1 LPIDDCGWGKSKVET
16 RLHWAAAAF
25 SEFRTSSFEFRI
37 SAIENRQRGLHCRL
51 MIADCRL
58 KTRCGELL
66 RCQSAIGN
74 RKSAIFLAGGGTMDV
89 KSLLE
94 ACRSELRPMLQC
106 LRQTVEMESPSS
118 SKPGV
123 DRLARFIAEKCRQR
137 AGKTH
142 VLQHPMAGCAVL
154 AEFWAGRR
162 DQKPILLLG
171 HLDTVWEIGT
181 LAQMPFSVRGEQ
193 AFGPGI
199 LDMKAGIVIG
209 LWAIR
214 ALQAL
219 KISPK
224 GPIHFFLNSDEE
236 VSSVAFRKEIL
247 AEARGAR
254 AVLVLEPAAAGG
266 ALKTARKGVGEFKIT
281 VHGRSAHAGVNPAAG
296 VNAITELTRQL
307 WRVEAMARLRQGLT
321 FNVGRIEGGT
331 RSNVVPELAT
341 AWIDVRIPRLRDRTA
356 IEHKVRRLKPYH
368 QEARL
373 EIEGGINR
381 PPMERKMAAALFRKA
396 CALGRAMGM
405 DLTEA
410 STGGGSDGNFTAALG
425 VPTLDGLGAVGDGAH
440 ARDEHILIP
449 ELPRRAALLA
459 GLLATL

>member
-1 LPIDDCGWGKSKVET
+1 
-16 RLHWAAAAF
+16 
-25 SEFRTSSFEFRI
+25 
-37 SAIENRQRGLHCRL
+37 
-51 MIADCRL
+51 
-58 KTRCGELL
+58 
-66 RCQSAIGN
+66 
-74 RKSAIFLAGGGTMDV
+74 MDV
-89 KSLLE
+89 KCLLDY
-94 ACRSELRPMLQC
+94 CQTELRPMLEC
-106 LRQTVEMESPSS
+106 LQQTVEIESPSD

-123 DRLARFIAEKCRQR
+123 DRLARFLAEEFRLC
-137 AGKTH
+137 AGK
-142 VLQHPMAGCAVL
+142 VRLLRHPVAGSAVSGH
-154 AEFWAGRR
+154 FWASKLN
-162 DQKPILLLG
+162 QKPILLLG
-171 HLDTVWEIGT
+171 HLDTVWEVGT
-181 LAQMPFSVRGEQ
+181 LAQMPFRVRGGR
-193 AFGPGI
+193 AFGPGV
-199 LDMKAGIVIG
+199 LDMKSGIVIG

-219 KISPK
+219 RISPT

-236 VSSVAFRKEIL
+236 VSSVAFRKEFL

-296 VNAITELTRQL
+296 VNAISELARQL
-307 WRVEAMARLRQGLT
+307 FRLQAMARPRQGLT
-321 FNVGRIEGGT
+321 VNVGRIEGGT
-331 RSNVVPELAT
+331 RSNVVPERAT
-341 AWIDVRIPRLRDRTA
+341 AWIDVRIPRLQDRA
-356 IEHKVRRLKPYH
+356 VIEKKIRGLRPYDPET
-368 QEARL
+368 QL

-396 CALGRAMGM
+396 RALGRAMGM
-405 DLTEA
+405 DLIEA

-440 ARDEHILIP
+440 ARHEHILIP

>member
-1 LPIDDCGWGKSKVET
+1 ME
-16 RLHWAAAAF
+16 
-25 SEFRTSSFEFRI
+25 
-37 SAIENRQRGLHCRL
+37 
-51 MIADCRL
+51 
-58 KTRCGELL
+58 
-66 RCQSAIGN
+66 
-74 RKSAIFLAGGGTMDV
+74 V
-89 KSLLE
+89 KSLLGYCQAE
-94 ACRSELRPMLQC
+94 RRPMLEC
-106 LRQTVEMESPSS
+106 LRQAVEIESPSN

-123 DRLARFIAEKCRQR
+123 DRLARFLTEEFRQC
-137 AGKTH
+137 AGK
-142 VLQHPMAGCAVL
+142 VRLLKHPVAGSAVS
-154 AEFWAGRR
+154 AEFWAGKLN
-162 DQKPILLLG
+162 QKPILLLG

-181 LAQMPFSVRGEQ
+181 LAQMPFRVRGGR

-199 LDMKAGIVIG
+199 LDMKSGIVIG

-219 KISPK
+219 GISPT

-236 VSSVAFRKEIL
+236 VSSIAFRREIL
-247 AEARGAR
+247 AEARGSR

-296 VNAITELTRQL
+296 VNAISELARQL
-307 WRVEAMARLRQGLT
+307 LRVEEIARPRQGLT
-321 FNVGRIEGGT
+321 VNVGRIEGGT
-331 RSNVVPELAT
+331 RSNVVPERAT
-341 AWIDVRIPRLRDRTA
+341 AWIDVRIPRLGDRVV
-356 IEHKVRRLKPYH
+356 IEHRVRRLKPCH
-368 QEARL
+368 PEARL

-381 PPMERKMAAALFRKA
+381 PPLERKMAAALFRKA
-396 CALGRAMGM
+396 RALGRAMGM
-405 DLTEA
+405 DVTEA

-440 ARDEHILIP
+440 ARHEHILIR